1 MMFSKTF
8 LCVIELTFVR
18 RLYILILTAA
28 KEINQGTGHY
38 FFLERGGAISF
49 PGPFLWFSGAVGGS
63 WTCMFFS
70 PLRFAHESFLEV
82 KLRN

>member
-28 KEINQGTGHY
+28 KEINQGTDHY
-38 FFLERGGAISF
+38 FFLERGGADRKS
-49 PGPFLWFSGAVGGS
+49 V
-63 WTCMFFS
+63 
-70 PLRFAHESFLEV
+70 V
-82 KLRN
+82 